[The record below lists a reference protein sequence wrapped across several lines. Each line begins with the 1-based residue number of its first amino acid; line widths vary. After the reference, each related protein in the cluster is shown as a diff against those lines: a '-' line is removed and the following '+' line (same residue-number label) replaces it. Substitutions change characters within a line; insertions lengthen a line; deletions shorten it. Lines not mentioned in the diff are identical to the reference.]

1 MQVVYTYWWRRYMRI
16 APTFYA
22 MLLIHASLWMW
33 ETSELSNNN
42 PEADELA
49 LGIYSDRSHLK

>member
-1 MQVVYTYWWRRYMRI
+1 MRI